1 MTREHIRRRLH
12 PVKSHLPFVHTVGMA
27 IVAILYQERFDVFLK
42 VYGHLGLSRNR
53 PDRPHRTG
61 DPSHRTGAKNAPWV

>member
-1 MTREHIRRRLH
+1 
-12 PVKSHLPFVHTVGMA
+12 MA
-27 IVAILYQERFDVFLK
+27 IVAILYQEWFDFFLK
-42 VYGHLGLSRNR
+42 VYGHVGLSRSR